1 MRTYTLVLLIAAAVT
16 FMTTPMARHLEALL
30 RAQPNLD
37 VLVHGVD
44 TAGEPTYR
52 LDPDGRVHSTAV
64 LYTGPGWVS
73 DRDVALDDHRR
84 LTVAT
89 WQVTCVGG
97 DRRRALLA
105 ATKTRAAITNARIPG
120 GTRAR
125 EALDSLTVLE
135 DTAATPA
142 RWYVPIR
149 YTADIA

>member
-1 MRTYTLVLLIAAAVT
+1 MSFDPAALT
-16 FMTTPMARHLEALL
+16 DHLAALL
-30 RAQPNLD
+30 RQQRNLD

-52 LDPDGRVHSTAV
+52 LDPDKRVHATAV

-89 WQVTCVGG
+89 WQITCVGG

-105 ATKTRAAITNARIPG
+105 ATKTRAAITNTRIPG

-125 EALDSLTVLE
+125 ETLDSLTVLE
-135 DTAATPA
+135 DTSATPS

>member
-1 MRTYTLVLLIAAAVT
+1 MSFDPAALT
-16 FMTTPMARHLEALL
+16 DHLAALL

-37 VLVHGVD
+37 ILVHGVD

-73 DRDVALDDHRR
+73 DRDVALDDVRR

-89 WQVTCVGG
+89 WQITCVGG
-97 DRRRALLA
+97 DRKRALIA
-105 ATKTRAAITNARIPG
+105 ATKTRAAITNTRIPG

-125 EALDSLTVLE
+125 ENLDALTVLE
-135 DTAATPA
+135 DTAATPT